1 METGE
6 VVKVRPLRGGWQG
19 FYTKLKRKPWME
31 REITLVVT
39 PEMYKN
45 PPVVLEGK
53 SAEDM
58 ARVITFKGKYQEEK
72 KVFIS
77 SMIQQRSCDADG
89 YGMEPDEY
97 LCGVVSHDGV
107 FLSLLD

>member
-1 METGE
+1 METNKL
-6 VVKVRPLRGGWQG
+6 VKVKPLRGGWQG
-19 FYTKLKRKPWME
+19 FYAKLKRKPWME
-31 REITLVVT
+31 RTITLVVT

-45 PPVVLEGK
+45 PPAVPEGK
-53 SAEDM
+53 SVEDM
-58 ARVITFKGKYQEEK
+58 AQVITFKGSYHEDK

-77 SMIQQRSCDADG
+77 SMIQQNSCDADG

-97 LCGVVSHDGV
+97 LCGVVSHDGA

>member
-1 METGE
+1 METNK
-6 VVKVRPLRGGWQG
+6 VVKVKPLRGGWQG

-31 REITLVVT
+31 MEITLVVT

-45 PPVVLEGK
+45 PPAVPEGMC
-53 SAEDM
+53 AEDM
-58 ARVITFKGKYQEEK
+58 ARVITFKGSYHEDK

-77 SMIQQRSCDADG
+77 SMIQQRSCDADV
-89 YGMEPDEY
+89 YGMEPDEF